1 MNKYLPASSRP
12 NRFFLA
18 AVGALMLTLLLSAC
32 GSNNDTSAPSSSAPP
47 ASHQGSE
54 ASPTSSAGSGGEGG
68 SGGTFTDAMGHEVA
82 IPANPQRIIAS
93 YLEDHLVALGV
104 KPAAQWSV
112 ANGIQDYL
120 QAGGLEGVPTI
131 AYDLPPETVASFTPD
146 LILIGSES
154 QVQNG
159 LYEQYS
165 KIAPTYVLGDAVNN
179 DWRQAL
185 LKIGELLGKSDA
197 AKQVIADYDAKAAD
211 AKSKLQAAT
220 DGKSAAILW
229 LVQKQFYMVNEKVS
243 SGAVLYGDLGI
254 KQSNMQIGLSA
265 EATANWNPI
274 TLEKL
279 AELDADYLFLVNSD
293 KGQGTDT
300 LDNPIWKGIPAVKA
314 GRVYEFER
322 TSSWLYSGA
331 VANGQIID
339 DLLTALNAK

>member
-1 MNKYLPASSRP
+1 MKKNLTVSSKPKRH
-12 NRFFLA
+12 FLA
-18 AVGALMLTLLLSAC
+18 AFGALLLVLIVSAC
-32 GSNNDTSAPSSSAPP
+32 GTNNDTSNQASSTPP
-47 ASHQGSE
+47 ASQQGSE
-54 ASPTSSAGSGGEGG
+54 ASPSSSAG
-68 SGGTFTDAMGHEVA
+68 SGGTFTDAMGHKVA
-82 IPANPQRIIAS
+82 IPANPQRVIAS

-120 QAGGLEGVPTI
+120 QADGLEGVPTI

-146 LILIGSES
+146 LIVIGSES

-159 LYEQYS
+159 LYEQYN

-185 LKIGELLGKSDA
+185 LKIGELLGKSDE
-197 AKQVIADYDAKAAD
+197 AKRAIADYDAKIAE
-211 AKSKLQAAT
+211 AKTKLQTAV

-229 LVQKQFYMVNEKVS
+229 LVQKQFYMVNEIVS

-254 KQSNMQIGLSA
+254 KQSGMQLGLPA
-265 EATANWNPI
+265 EAAANWNPI
-274 TLEKL
+274 TMEKL

-314 GRVYEFER
+314 GHVYEFEK

-331 VANGQIID
+331 VANGQIVD
-339 DLLTALNAK
+339 DLLTALNVK